1 MLAVPYNVKC
11 IYGHFAGCFAGHL
24 PFKVVA
30 CHIFYA
36 GHLHRIFLVR
46 ADKTLVKDVL
56 TCTQLA
62 PSTYKSHHPEDTD
75 NPNAVGDS
83 SEDEAEGL
91 EEILGVAHHL
101 QKPPQ
106 PEPTPEL
113 PSPPTPVPAEEEGMI
128 QVQKR
133 DLKRAQS
140 ILKDIL
146 AGRKTR
152 AGSGASC
159 EDVSF

>member
-1 MLAVPYNVKC
+1 M
-11 IYGHFAGCFAGHL
+11 
-24 PFKVVA
+24 VA

-36 GHLHRIFLVR
+36 GRLHHIFLVR

-56 TCTQLA
+56 MCTQLA
-62 PSTYKSHHPEDTD
+62 PSTYKSCHPGDTD
-75 NPNAVGDS
+75 DLDAVGGS

-91 EEILGVAHHL
+91 EEILGVAHRL
-101 QKPPQ
+101 QKPLH

-128 QVQKR
+128 RVQKR

-159 EDVSF
+159 EDVPF